1 MDIDQNVLQTL
12 LDSNPR
18 FRMLYEEHILFEKQL
33 SEYEKKGYLSP
44 QEELEKNK
52 VVRSPQERIALR
64 NSINIE
70 LGIYQLSYMEL

>member
-1 MDIDQNVLQTL
+1 MDLDQNVLQTL

-33 SEYEKKGYLSP
+33 SEYEKKSWLSP

-52 VVRSPQERIALR
+52 VKKMKLA
-64 NSINIE
+64 
-70 LGIYQLSYMEL
+70 GKDAMEKILHTVCN

>member
-1 MDIDQNVLQTL
+1 MDIDQNVLQNL

-52 VVRSPQERIALR
+52 VKKMKLA
-64 NSINIE
+64 
-70 LGIYQLSYMEL
+70 GKDAMEKILHTVTN

>member
-18 FRMLYEEHILFEKQL
+18 FRMLYEEHVIFEKQL
-33 SEYEKKGYLSP
+33 SDYERKTFLSP

-52 VVRSPQERIALR
+52 VKKMKLA
-64 NSINIE
+64 
-70 LGIYQLSYMEL
+70 GKDAMEQIIHTISA

>member
-33 SEYEKKGYLSP
+33 ADYEKKGYLSP

-52 VVRSPQERIALR
+52 VKKMKLAGKDE
-64 NSINIE
+64 
-70 LGIYQLSYMEL
+70 MEKILHAVTA